1 MYKIWITSHKLYRGR
16 RRLAHGIELIYQI
29 VCSNSIS
36 GKADI
41 GFNTVFFHHGLGCV
55 VHDDAVIG
63 DNCKIFANVTIGNKW
78 SDGKNTSGPPK
89 IGNNVV
95 IGAGSVII
103 GDITIGDNCVI
114 GANSVVLKDVPPD
127 SVIAGVPAK
136 VIKRKN
142 DR

>member
-1 MYKIWITSHKLYRGR
+1 M
-16 RRLAHGIELIYQI
+16 
-29 VCSNSIS
+29 
-36 GKADI
+36 
-41 GFNTVFFHHGLGCV
+41 GCV

-103 GDITIGDNCVI
+103 GDNCVI

>member
-1 MYKIWITSHKLYRGR
+1 MVR
-16 RRLAHGIELIYQI
+16 R
-29 VCSNSIS
+29 
-36 GKADI
+36 
-41 GFNTVFFHHGLGCV
+41 
-55 VHDDAVIG
+55 
-63 DNCKIFANVTIGNKW
+63 
-78 SDGKNTSGPPK
+78 KNTSGPPK

-127 SVIAGVPAK
+127 SVIAGAPAK
-136 VIKRKN
+136 IIKRIN